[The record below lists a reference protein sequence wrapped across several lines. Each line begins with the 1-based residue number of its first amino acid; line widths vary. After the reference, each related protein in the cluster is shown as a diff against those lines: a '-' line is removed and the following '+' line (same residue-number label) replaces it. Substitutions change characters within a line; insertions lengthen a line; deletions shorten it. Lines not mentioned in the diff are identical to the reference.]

1 LLNYFPKYLT
11 DKAFLLY
18 FVALSAISLAFFSHA
33 MPIHWYLFGI
43 VDILLFFHFS
53 NTLTKQWFTLSPQA
67 YTKKLFTWGFVLSVL
82 FMAISYITFSWLRGE
97 PFEYDPSDGLAYH
110 QGAAWFADEFWK
122 GDTSNYW
129 GWFVKE
135 PLSDQGYPLYL
146 ALIYPLLGSEVFLVR
161 VVKCVYRAWMG
172 VLVYKLA
179 ARTFGESVG
188 RMAGIFC
195 LFMPNI
201 TFYAGSHRKE
211 MEMIFLTVW
220 AIERFDALLRGQQ
233 FKLKNIIL
241 PIFLVIILFTFRT
254 ALGAAIMIAFL
265 VTLMLS
271 KVASKR
277 RKRKILVWS
286 FALSL
291 VIAGG
296 PIYGELSELWNR
308 KFSGEYTGK
317 TVEWRAETE
326 GGNKFAKY
334 AGSAVFAPLIV
345 VIPFPTMVDP
355 QVEAHYN
362 FQRMNGGYF
371 IRNFLA
377 FFVLL
382 ALFKDIKSKKW
393 RNYIF
398 IYAFMFGYLGIIA
411 FSEFAQ
417 SERFHLPAVPFLLI
431 LAAHGI
437 SEFTNKDKRA
447 FSIYMV
453 LLFVALIGWNW
464 FKLAGR
470 GLI

>member
-1 LLNYFPKYLT
+1 MLNYFPKYLT

-18 FVALSAISLAFFSHA
+18 FGALSAISLAFFSHI

-43 VDILLFFHFS
+43 VDVLLFFHFS
-53 NTLTKQWFTLSPQA
+53 NTLTKQWFSLSPQA

-82 FMAISYITFSWLRGE
+82 FMAISYVTFSWLRGE
-97 PFEYDPSDGLAYH
+97 PFEYDPSDGLSYH
-110 QGAAWFADEFWK
+110 EGAVWFADEFWK
-122 GDTSNYW
+122 GTASNYW
-129 GWFVKE
+129 GWFIQQ

-146 ALIYPLLGSEVFLVR
+146 TFIYPILGSNIFLVR
-161 VVKCVYRAWMG
+161 VLKCLYRAWMA

-179 ARTFGESVG
+179 ARTFGEPVG

-195 LFMPNI
+195 LFMPNF
-201 TFYAGSHRKE
+201 TFYAASHRKE
-211 MEMIFLTVW
+211 MEMMLLTVW
-220 AIERFDALLRGQQ
+220 AIERFDALLRSQQ
-233 FKLKNIIL
+233 YKLHNIVF
-241 PIFLVIILFTFRT
+241 PVFLVIFLFTFRT
-254 ALGAAIMIAFL
+254 ALGAAVIIAFL
-265 VTLMLS
+265 VTLIVS
-271 KVASKR
+271 KTSSKR
-277 RKRKILVWS
+277 RKRQILVWS
-286 FALSL
+286 FSL
-291 VIAGG
+291 AVLIAGA
-296 PIYGELSELWNR
+296 PIYSELSALFER
-308 KFSGEYTGK
+308 KFSGEFTGK
-317 TVEWRAETE
+317 TVEWRAESE
-326 GGNKFAKY
+326 GGNKLAKY

-362 FQRMNGGYF
+362 FQRLNGGYF

-393 RNYIF
+393 RNYIL
-398 IYAFMFGYLGIIA
+398 IYAFTFSYLGIIA

-417 SERFHLPAVPFLLI
+417 SERFHLPALPFLLI